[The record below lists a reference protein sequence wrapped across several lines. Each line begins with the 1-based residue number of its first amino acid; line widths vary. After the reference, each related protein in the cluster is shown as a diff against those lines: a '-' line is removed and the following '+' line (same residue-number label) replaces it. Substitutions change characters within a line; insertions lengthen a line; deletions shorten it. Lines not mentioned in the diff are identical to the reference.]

1 MAIAASDI
9 KFKFSEKVSG
19 NGNSA
24 AGTPAASLGKNISTT
39 EITDNTLNNLFNT

>member
-19 NGNSA
+19 NGNTTAGNA
-24 AGTPAASLGKNISTT
+24 AGSLGKISLLRRLRTILS
-39 EITDNTLNNLFNT
+39 ITCLMT